1 MKDVIVEDVPFA
13 NYEKY
18 TNRDERSELNLEKW
32 RALGG
37 DVNHI
42 IRVRE

>member
-1 MKDVIVEDVPFA
+1 VKDVIVEDVPFA